1 MQDRRIELL
10 SAPARWELKSLRAL
24 FGPTAK
30 PLGYSAR
37 KGEYAFLAVAEG
49 EMRRSIVLLDMEPR
63 ALVAFDLPLGPGKWK
78 LEVLGAKA
86 DEPLD
91 SLDLA
96 GVRIGNRAVLFRTEA
111 TMARDAVSYV
121 VEGGGKLK
129 HLVTGLAPGDWS
141 IWWNGWL
148 EDPGVFVEP
157 SAGCLRF
164 EGDSGSYFLRR
175 VSR

>member
-1 MQDRRIELL
+1 MQDARIELL
-10 SAPARWELKSLRAL
+10 SAPARWELKTLRAL
-24 FGPTAK
+24 FTPEAK
-30 PLGYSAR
+30 ALGYSVR
-37 KGEYAFLAVAEG
+37 KGEYAFLTVAEG
-49 EMRRSIVLLDMEPR
+49 EVRRSLVLLDMQPR
-63 ALVAFDLPLGPGKWK
+63 ALVAFDLGAKGK

-86 DEPLD
+86 DEPLE

-96 GVRIGNRAVLFRTEA
+96 GVRIANRAVLFRTEA

-129 HLVTGLAPGDWS
+129 HLITGLAPGDWS

-157 SAGCLRF
+157 SAGCLYF
-164 EGDSGSYFLRR
+164 EGNAGSYFLRR